1 MKTCI
6 GHNSTTGPWGWRIWT
21 RLLLLLALTTASAG
35 CLSTKSYVDPKFRD
49 ATYQSV
55 RTPEAP
61 VAAVITYEFQFNG
74 KHGNKN
80 QDALVRRKS
89 TRVLAATK
97 VFSEVEASAGAAAG
111 QLQIRI
117 NNLGDI
123 GSAVGKGFA
132 TGLTFGLAGSEVVD
146 GYEMTV
152 IYTPAGGSPTTRF
165 YKHAIHSTIGAHAPP
180 PGMQPVPLADAFD
193 QVVEEMLLNCLR
205 DFQRDGVIK

>member
-1 MKTCI
+1 MKTSI
-6 GHNSTTGPWGWRIWT
+6 GRNPSTDQWPWRTWAK
-21 RLLLLLALTTASAG
+21 LLLLLAHTTASTG
-35 CLSTKSYVDPKFRD
+35 CLSIKSYVDPKFRD

-55 RTPEAP
+55 RTPETP
-61 VAAVITYEFQFNG
+61 TPAVVTCEFQMNG
-74 KHGNKN
+74 KHGHKN
-80 QDALVRRKS
+80 QDALVRRKAM
-89 TRVLAATK
+89 RVLTSTK
-97 VFSEVEASAGAAAG
+97 VFSEVEASAGASVG

-117 NNLGDI
+117 NNVGDI
-123 GSAVGKGFA
+123 GGAVGKGFA

-152 IYTPAGGSPTTRF
+152 IYTPAGGSPTTKV